1 MTVTLQRPSID
12 YQRLINAALGRPNAQ
27 EAAPSINLTDFKRRL
42 WPAYRHTPFQAL
54 LDAELSEVARYLTA
68 GQGTN
73 RLIVEM
79 PPRHGKTE
87 SVSRYFPAWLFGQ
100 YPTMR
105 LILTSYTAEL
115 AYENSRRVRNLI
127 NSDGYHRVY
136 PHVGLAP
143 DQATVKHWE
152 LGNGRGGCIAAGVG
166 GGVTGHGANLILI
179 DDPIKS
185 RAEAQSETWRKRLID
200 WYKNDLRTRLQNPGA
215 IVLINTRWHM
225 ADLAGWL
232 EENSPYE
239 WRRLT
244 LPALA
249 KENDPLGREVG
260 AALWPEEF
268 NVAFLEQA
276 RAEMGEYEFES
287 LYQQSPMPSGGGLFD
302 TAQFRIVDT
311 PPECKEVI
319 RFYDLAVTTKTRSS
333 YTVGLKLGITHQEEI
348 AVLDVLRVQRELP
361 DIHKLI
367 IQTALSDG
375 RGVRIRLEA
384 EKAGIVELQALLR
397 EPALR
402 GYRMDAEPP
411 KGDKYT
417 RAMPVS
423 VRVNAGRAVLVKGEW
438 NRAFVDELSVFPHGQ
453 YADQVDGF
461 SGAYETLSQKRAKWG
476 AY

>member
-1 MTVTLQRPSID
+1 MQTTLQ
-12 YQRLINAALGRPNAQ
+12 
-27 EAAPSINLTDFKRRL
+27 PSINYQRVIERALGKTSQRASIGLSDFKQRL
-42 WPAYRHTPFQAL
+42 WPTYRQTSFQTL
-54 LDAELSEVARYLTA
+54 LDAHLTDVANYLTT
-68 GQGTN
+68 GHGTN

-87 SVSRYFPAWLFGQ
+87 SVSRYFPAWLFAQ
-100 YPTMR
+100 YPEMR

-127 NSDGYHRVY
+127 NTDGYQRLF
-136 PHVGLAP
+136 PHVRLAS

-152 LGNGRGGCIAAGVG
+152 LANGRGGCIAAGVG
-166 GGVTGHGANLILI
+166 GGFTGHGGNLILI

-185 RAEAQSETWRKRLID
+185 RAEAQSETYRKRLVD
-200 WYKNDLRTRLQNPGA
+200 WFKNDLRTRLQNPGA
-215 IVLINTRWHM
+215 MILINTRWHM

-232 EENSPYE
+232 EENSPFE
-239 WRRLT
+239 WARVT

-249 KENDPLGREVG
+249 LDNDPLGRPVG

-268 NVAFLEQA
+268 DETFLQQA

-287 LYQQSPMPSGGGLFD
+287 LYQQSPLPSGGGLFD
-302 TAQFRIVDT
+302 TAQIRVIET
-311 PPECKEVI
+311 APECKDII

-333 YTVGLKLGITHQEEI
+333 YTVGLKLGITPQEELVI
-348 AVLDVLRVQRELP
+348 LDVLRVQRELP
-361 DIHKLI
+361 DVHRLI
-367 IQTALSDG
+367 IQTAQSDG
-375 RGVRIRLEA
+375 RRVRIRLEA

-397 EPALR
+397 EPLLR
-402 GYRMDAEPP
+402 GYSMDAEAP

-423 VRVNAGRAVLVKGEW
+423 VRVNAGRVLMVKGDW
-438 NRAFVDELSVFPHGQ
+438 NRAFVDECSLFPNGQ

-461 SGAYETLSQKRAKWG
+461 SGAYEALSNKRKG
-476 AY
+476 GGMY

>member
-1 MTVTLQRPSID
+1 MQTTLQ
-12 YQRLINAALGRPNAQ
+12 
-27 EAAPSINLTDFKRRL
+27 PSINYQRVINRALGKPVEGVHAPKLELSEFKQRL

-54 LDAELSEVARYLTA
+54 LDAKLTAVANYLTT
-68 GQGTN
+68 GKGTN

-100 YPTMR
+100 YPEMR

-127 NSDGYHRVY
+127 QQDGYHKVF
-136 PHVGLAP
+136 PHVHLAP

-152 LGNGRGGCIAAGVG
+152 LANGRGGCIAAGVG

-215 IVLINTRWHM
+215 IILINTRWHM

-239 WRRLT
+239 WDRLT

-249 KENDPLGREVG
+249 KSNDPLGRPEG

-268 NVAFLEQA
+268 NAEFLLQA

-287 LYQQSPMPSGGGLFD
+287 LYQQAPMPSGGGLFD
-302 TAQFRIVDT
+302 TAQITVLDT
-311 PPECKEVI
+311 APECKEII

-333 YTVGLKLGITHQEEI
+333 YTVGLKLGITKDETVV
-348 AVLDVLRVQRELP
+348 VLDVLRVQRELP
-361 DIHKLI
+361 DVHKLI
-367 IQTALSDG
+367 IQTAQSDG

-402 GYRMDAEPP
+402 GYRMDAEAP

-423 VRVNAGRAVLVKGEW
+423 VRVNAGRVVMVKGDW
-438 NRAFVDELSVFPHGQ
+438 NRAFVDELSLFPHGQ

-461 SGAYETLSQKRAKWG
+461 SGGYEALSGKRKAG
-476 AY
+476 GMY